1 MFWGYKRIWTVLYV
15 TSRGESWSVGR
26 SSGKLC
32 VLHECL
38 KRWLDDTESMFWAGR
53 SGVQWALLL
62 TSRTW
67 LSTTTSSGPSAEY
80 YTVDDK
86 VFSDPGRLDV
96 VARRVR
102 WAACSRR
109 GDGVLRGRS
118 VARVDR
124 ECLHCG
130 SSLPQNCRVKVRVSA
145 SMLAATHKQFIS
157 TTEHDIVVCTSQG
170 NNNKLNK
177 W

>member
-1 MFWGYKRIWTVLYV
+1 MRVGLLDGVVGNFVYYMSAWRDDWTTRNQCFERVAAV
-15 TSRGESWSVGR
+15 
-26 SSGKLC
+26 
-32 VLHECL
+32 
-38 KRWLDDTESMFWAGR
+38 
-53 SGVQWALLL
+53 VQWAFLL

-86 VFSDPGRLDV
+86 LFSDPGGLDV
-96 VARRVR
+96 VAGRLR

-109 GDGVLRGRS
+109 GDGVLRGRA

-145 SMLAATHKQFIS
+145 SMLAATHKHFIS
-157 TTEHDIVVCTSQG
+157 TAENDIVVCTSQG

>member
-1 MFWGYKRIWTVLYV
+1 MRVGLLDGVVGNFVYYMSAWRDDWT
-15 TSRGESWSVGR
+15 TRNQ
-26 SSGKLC
+26 C
-32 VLHECL
+32 VERVAAVCSEHCCWLHELGCL
-38 KRWLDDTESMFWAGR
+38 
-53 SGVQWALLL
+53 QP
-62 TSRTW
+62 
-67 LSTTTSSGPSAEY
+67 PSAEY

-86 VFSDPGRLDV
+86 VFSDPRRLDV
-96 VARRVR
+96 VAGRVR
-102 WAACSRR
+102 WDACSRR
-109 GDGVLRGRS
+109 GDGVLRGRA

-145 SMLAATHKQFIS
+145 SMLAATDTQFIG